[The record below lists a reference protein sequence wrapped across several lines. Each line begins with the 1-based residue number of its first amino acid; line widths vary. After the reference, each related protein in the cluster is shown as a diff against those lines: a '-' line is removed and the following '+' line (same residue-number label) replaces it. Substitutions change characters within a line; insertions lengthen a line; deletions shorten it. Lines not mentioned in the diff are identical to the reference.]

1 MAASVAAVEPAGI
14 KKLKIYHMA
23 NTKKKFT
30 KEEDK
35 ICELLAWL
43 ACHADEDCP
52 GQYRTKH
59 FKNAL
64 DKACNFLTESG
75 WYDFNKNRKK

>member
-1 MAASVAAVEPAGI
+1 
-14 KKLKIYHMA
+14 MA

-30 KEEDK
+30 KEENK
-35 ICELLAWL
+35 ICKLMAWL

-52 GQYRTKH
+52 AEYRSRH

-64 DKACNFLTESG
+64 DQAVEYLEDSG
-75 WYDFNKNRKK
+75 WYDYNQR